1 MNIQKLMKEAQKA
14 QERVA
19 EVQKRLSKLT
29 TEGSSGGGLVIVKAT
44 GDGNITGI
52 NIDPSAVDTN
62 DLELL
67 EDLLVAAISDAQRKS
82 KELQEQEMGSA
93 MGGLGGLPGLF

>member
-19 EVQKRLSKLT
+19 EVQQRLSNLT

>member
-19 EVQKRLSKLT
+19 EVQNKLSNLT
-29 TEGSSGGGLVIVKAT
+29 TEGSSGGGLVTVKTT
-44 GDGNITGI
+44 GDGNIIGVKI
-52 NIDPSAVDTN
+52 EPSAIDSS
-62 DLELL
+62 DIELL
-67 EDLLVAAISDAQRKS
+67 EDLLVAAINDAQRKS

>member
-19 EVQKRLSKLT
+19 EVQKRLSNLT
-29 TEGSSGGGLVIVKAT
+29 AEGSSGGGLVIVKAT